1 MRMEDEVVGGA
12 GGLVLQAGA
21 WWEFREP
28 EVCSPNAGKPLGLCT
43 GGIKIQRWR
52 ALA

>member
-1 MRMEDEVVGGA
+1 MRVEDEGGG

-28 EVCSPNAGKPLGLCT
+28 EVCFQNAGKPLGLCL
-43 GGIKIQRWR
+43 GGIKIQRR
-52 ALA
+52 TALA